1 MISIDLDA
9 VHQARLNSLA
19 AAQGEDGPS
28 LARRV
33 LLDFLDFSALPA
45 DSEAAWAEASVALS
59 PEVMDQE
66 SWDDADH
73 ES

>member
-9 VHQARLNSLA
+9 AHQARLDSLA
-19 AAQGEDGPS
+19 SAQGEDGPS

-33 LLDFLDFSALPA
+33 LLDFLDFQALPA

-59 PEVMDQE
+59 PELMGPE
-66 SWDDADH
+66 SWDNAGH

>member
-9 VHQARLNSLA
+9 AYQERLNSMA

-33 LLDFLDFSALPA
+33 LLDFLDFQALPA
-45 DSEAAWAEASVALS
+45 DSEAAWAEASVALA
-59 PEVMDQE
+59 PEVMGPE
-66 SWDDADH
+66 SWDKEGH